1 MKYLQAENSDVGTS
15 RRPSDGE
22 TNPPNSKRQKVLLL
36 SILSFIF
43 PFSVTY
49 SFIYLFQWV

>member
-22 TNPPNSKRQKVLLL
+22 TNPPNSKRQKVLL
-36 SILSFIF
+36 SIVSFIF
-43 PFSVTY
+43 PLSVTY